1 MVLKKTTP
9 GTISFAE
16 NNETVSV
23 RPYKGKLK
31 HEEAIRMIANGECGV
46 FSKEL
51 LQCFIA
57 AAMQSDWGKRVE

>member
-1 MVLKKTTP
+1 MLMMP
-9 GTISFAE
+9 L
-16 NNETVSV
+16 VSV

-46 FSKEL
+46 FSKKL

>member
-1 MVLKKTTP
+1 MLMMHWLVYAP
-9 GTISFAE
+9 
-16 NNETVSV
+16 
-23 RPYKGKLK
+23 KGKLK

-51 LQCFIA
+51 LKCFIA